1 MVDCESH
8 YIHAL
13 YTEVWMD
20 ARGINIV
27 RLDVRMS
34 MLIDM
39 LPGVP
44 HGIVTY
50 NPFKFEV
57 NQMCLSWNHLFNC
70 LVTLGQ
76 ITPYLCI
83 YRFRMYQISHA
94 E

>member
-1 MVDCESH
+1 MVDCDSH

-34 MLIDM
+34 MLIGM
-39 LPGVP
+39 RAGVP

-50 NPFKFEV
+50 NPSSV
-57 NQMCLSWNHLFNC
+57 RSARC
-70 LVTLGQ
+70 V
-76 ITPYLCI
+76 
-83 YRFRMYQISHA
+83 
-94 E
+94 